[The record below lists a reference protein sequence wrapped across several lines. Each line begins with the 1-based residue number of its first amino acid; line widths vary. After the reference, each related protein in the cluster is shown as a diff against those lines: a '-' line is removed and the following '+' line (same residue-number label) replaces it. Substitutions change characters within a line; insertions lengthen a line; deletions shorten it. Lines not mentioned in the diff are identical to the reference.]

1 MVKNLIFAAC
11 GAIALTACNKTTLW
25 EESTVVPTKVAAET
39 IAVTVRDGKLCFADE
54 AAIEKTLSMLLGKDE
69 QALIAWYDSIGF
81 VSQEMAREAALEE
94 FRSMNSL
101 DEYPA
106 FKAKYQGRFLF
117 NDNLE
122 EEDYQPYVAA
132 SRFAYEMILNADG
145 DVIVGGQT
153 VNYNYDSFEQTMY
166 YRVAHAA
173 ANENVMTRITQETK
187 TNQVF
192 VKTSKKKCWAWAVRN
207 GADIYVQVTA
217 QKKNIFGWNDYK
229 AEYSFRCRQRIGY
242 DKPYTELAN
251 PDISQ
256 TFFTI
261 GLGQV
266 ITTGRISCNSKLKLC
281 SAPLLQYKVTAGYEV
296 WSSGTGE
303 AAAQILAIEI

>member
-1 MVKNLIFAAC
+1 MVKNLIFAAF
-11 GAIALTACNKTTLW
+11 GVIALSACNKTNLL
-25 EESTVVPTKVAAET
+25 EESPTVPTKAATEAT
-39 IAVTVRDGKLCFADE
+39 TVTVRDGKLCFANE

-69 QALIAWYDSIGF
+69 QALAAWYDSLGF

-94 FRSMNSL
+94 FRSMSSL

-132 SRFAYEMILNADG
+132 NRFAYEMILNADG

-166 YRVAHAA
+166 YRVAQAA
-173 ANENVMTRITQETK
+173 GNGDVTTRITQETK

-192 VKTSKKKCWAWAVRN
+192 IKTKKKKCWAWAYLVN
-207 GADIYVQVTA
+207 DIVYIQVTA
-217 QKKNIFGWNDYK
+217 QKKNLFGWNDYK
-229 AEYSFRCRQRIGY
+229 ADYYFTFANRDYRETLAQNWKYINSALAGEMIGQG
-242 DKPYTELAN
+242 N
-251 PDISQ
+251 W
-256 TFFTI
+256 
-261 GLGQV
+261 
-266 ITTGRISCNSKLKLC
+266 TGRVSCNWKTEWGRKADMSQLSIADLT
-281 SAPLLQYKVTAGYEV
+281 VM
-296 WSSGTGE
+296 SSGTQPSSGW
-303 AAAQILAIEI
+303 LHIEL